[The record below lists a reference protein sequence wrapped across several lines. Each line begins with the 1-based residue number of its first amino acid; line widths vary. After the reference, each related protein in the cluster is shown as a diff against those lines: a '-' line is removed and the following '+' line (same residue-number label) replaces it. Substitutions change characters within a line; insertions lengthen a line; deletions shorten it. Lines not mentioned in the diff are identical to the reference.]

1 MDRGRKNGVVYFYI
15 GEMVRI
21 LLKIGLNTNKKW
33 GCMKS
38 LI

>member
-1 MDRGRKNGVVYFYI
+1 MDRERKNGEVYFYI

-21 LLKIGLNTNKKW
+21 LLKIGLNSNKNT